1 MARSVG
7 AGRWRNLTYRKAKMK
22 QTSNQKLYK
31 AKNDGMTSL
40 KLLKEY
46 LKTTINLEFYI
57 QRKCPSEVKT
67 FSNKQNL
74 REFINS
80 KLEL

>member
-1 MARSVG
+1 
-7 AGRWRNLTYRKAKMK
+7 
-22 QTSNQKLYK
+22 
-31 AKNDGMTSL
+31 MTSL

-46 LKTTINLEFYI
+46 LKTTVNLEFYI
-57 QRKCPSEVKT
+57 QRKCPSETKT

-80 KLEL
+80 KLELQKKLLKALQVERIWYQTNLDVHKEMKNFKRG